1 MSAAV
6 PHAVPR
12 RASVLELRK
21 WRIMRT
27 LCSSSHV
34 CLPAAQ
40 SSGVDYGALFR
51 GTETLFRFY
60 SPKQVVS
67 AGRFKEGG

>member
-1 MSAAV
+1 MHEVNFLAA
-6 PHAVPR
+6 
-12 RASVLELRK
+12 
-21 WRIMRT
+21 
-27 LCSSSHV
+27 
-34 CLPAAQ
+34 AAQ
-40 SSGVDYGALFR
+40 ATDHDCLRAAQTPGVDYGALFR